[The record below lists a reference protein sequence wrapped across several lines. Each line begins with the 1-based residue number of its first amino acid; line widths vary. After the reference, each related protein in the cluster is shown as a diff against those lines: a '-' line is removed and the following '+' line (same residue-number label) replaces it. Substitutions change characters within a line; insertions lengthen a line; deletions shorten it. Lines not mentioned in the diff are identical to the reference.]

1 MPQSLW
7 ECNRRNERP
16 RYFVSGLLY
25 FFGPVCLTLPK
36 LPTSLIRLTLRLPG
50 DGVLPTLSREE
61 FCMRSSLIRRC
72 ASAVCLSALLLLS
85 YSAPTLFGQGGEP
98 QYFAIPGAKVV
109 PVSGP
114 PIENATVVLSRGI
127 ITAVGKDVAIPPEAW
142 VIEGKGLTVYPGLVD
157 SFTDVGIPAALA
169 PTGGEGG
176 PRRPQEASR
185 GPQDRP
191 GSTPWRSAADE
202 VSLSDKRIETWRSAG
217 FTTVVSA
224 PKGGFFPGQA
234 AVLDL
239 GGERAGDLVVKSPV
253 AIPVSLQLSGGFGS
267 GFPSSLMGVLAYV
280 HQVWLDTDWSSKA
293 QAAYEKNPRGIERPR
308 YDRTEAALA
317 DALEDQALV
326 LIPANNSVQLRRALE
341 LVDRWHVKGAIYGGQ
356 MAYEVAPEIAA
367 KKLPVLV
374 NLKWPEAEKDADP
387 EDKPS
392 LRTLQFRDRAPS
404 SPAALAKA
412 GVKFAFYSGGIT
424 APKDTLKAAKKSID
438 AGLAP
443 DAALRALTLSPAEI
457 FGVADRLGS
466 IENGKIANLVV
477 ADGDLFEEKTKIKF
491 VFVDGHKFEVRE
503 PEKPK
508 DPPKGDIT
516 GKWKLSYTTP
526 DGPEESTADLTMD
539 KDGTIS
545 GTITSKRGTASVIS
559 GYLSV
564 DKFSFTIDIPLQ
576 GSPADV
582 TFSGSFDGTSLKGS
596 ISVQGLSLEFTGVK
610 PGAASSA
617 MVNWG
622 GAQ

>member
-1 MPQSLW
+1 
-7 ECNRRNERP
+7 
-16 RYFVSGLLY
+16 
-25 FFGPVCLTLPK
+25 
-36 LPTSLIRLTLRLPG
+36 
-50 DGVLPTLSREE
+50 
-61 FCMRSSLIRRC
+61 MRSNLILRC
-72 ASAVCLSALLLLS
+72 VSAVCVTAVFALSFAAPSLL
-85 YSAPTLFGQGGEP
+85 AQGGEP
-98 QYFAIPGAKVV
+98 QYFAIRGAKVV

-114 PIENATVVLSRGI
+114 PVENATVIISRGL
-127 ITAVGKDVAIPPEAW
+127 ITAVGKDVAISPEAW
-142 VIEGKGLTVYPGLVD
+142 VIDGKGLIVYPGLVD
-157 SFTDVGIPAALA
+157 SFTDVGIPAAPPA
-169 PTGGEGG
+169 SGEGG
-176 PRRPQEASR
+176 PRGSQERAR
-185 GPQDRP
+185 GPEDRP
-191 GSTPWRSAADE
+191 FSTPWRSAADE
-202 VSLSDKRIETWRSAG
+202 ASLSDKRIEMWRSAG

-224 PKGGFFPGQA
+224 PKGGIFPGQA

-239 GGERAGDLVVKSPV
+239 AGERAGDLVVKSPV
-253 AIPVSLQLSGGFGS
+253 AIPVAFQTSGGFGG
-267 GFPSSLMGVLAYV
+267 GFPNSIMGVLAYV
-280 HQVWLDTDWSSKA
+280 HQVWLDTEWSARA
-293 QAAYEKNPRGIERPR
+293 QAAYERNPRSSARPG

-317 DALEDQALV
+317 NALENHALV

-341 LVDRWHVKGAIYGGQ
+341 LVDRWHVSGAIYGGQ
-356 MAYEVAPEIAA
+356 MAYEVAAEIAT

-374 NLKWPEAEKDADP
+374 NLKWPEAEKDGDP

-392 LRTLQFRDRAPS
+392 FRTLQFRDRAPS
-404 SPAALAKA
+404 SAAALAKA

-424 APKDTLKAAKKSID
+424 APKDALKAAKKSID

-477 ADGDLFEEKTKIKF
+477 TDGDLFEEKTKIKMA
-491 VFVDGHKFEVRE
+491 FVDGHRFEVRE

-508 DPPKGDIT
+508 EPPKGDIT

-526 DGPEESTADLTMD
+526 DGPEESTADLAMD

-545 GTITSKRGTASVIS
+545 GTITSKRGTTSIIS

-564 DKFSFTIDIPLQ
+564 DKFSFTINIPLQ

-582 TFSGSFDGTSLKGS
+582 TFSGTFDGTSLKGN
-596 ISVQGLSLEFTGVK
+596 IRVQGFSLEFTGVK
-610 PGAASSA
+610 PGAASST
-617 MVNWG
+617 MVNLG

>member
-1 MPQSLW
+1 MS
-7 ECNRRNERP
+7 
-16 RYFVSGLLY
+16 
-25 FFGPVCLTLPK
+25 
-36 LPTSLIRLTLRLPG
+36 
-50 DGVLPTLSREE
+50 
-61 FCMRSSLIRRC
+61 SSLIRRC
-72 ASAVCLSALLLLS
+72 ASAACVTAFLPFFCTTPSLL
-85 YSAPTLFGQGGEP
+85 AQGGEP
-98 QYFAIPGAKVV
+98 QFFAIRGPKVV

-114 PIENATVVLSRGI
+114 PIENATVVISRGI
-127 ITAVGKDVAIPPEAW
+127 ITAVGKDVTIPPEAW
-142 VIEGKGLTVYPGLVD
+142 VIDGKGLIVYPGLID
-157 SFTDVGIPAALA
+157 SFTDVGIPAAA
-169 PTGGEGG
+169 PAAGEAAG
-176 PRRPQEASR
+176 PRRPQELAR

-191 GSTPWRSAADE
+191 NSTPWRSAADE
-202 VSLSDKRIETWRSAG
+202 VSLSDKRIETWRAAG

-224 PKGGFFPGQA
+224 PKAGFFPGQA

-253 AIPVSLQLSGGFGS
+253 AIPVSLQTSGGFGS
-267 GFPSSLMGVLAYV
+267 GFPDSLMGVLAYV
-280 HQVWLDTDWSSKA
+280 HQVWLDTDWSIKA
-293 QAAYEKNPRGIERPR
+293 QAAYEKNPRGVERPR

-317 DALEDQALV
+317 DALEDHALV

-341 LVDRWHVKGAIYGGQ
+341 LVDFWHVNGVLYGGQ

-367 KKLPVLV
+367 KKLSVLV

-387 EDKPS
+387 DDKPS

-404 SPAALAKA
+404 SPAALSKA

-424 APKDTLKAAKKSID
+424 APKDMLKATKKSID

-477 ADGDLFEEKTKIKF
+477 VDGDLFEEKTKIKM
-491 VFVDGHKFEVRE
+491 VFVDGRKYEPHE

-508 DPPKGDIT
+508 DAPKDDIS

-526 DGPEESTADLTMD
+526 EGPEESIADLTME

-545 GTITSKRGTASVIS
+545 GSTSSKRGTANIIS
-559 GYLSV
+559 GYLSG
-564 DKFSFTIDIPLQ
+564 DKFSFTINIPLDQ
-576 GSPADV
+576 GPSDV
-582 TFSGSFDGTSLKGS
+582 VFTGTFDGTSLKGS
-596 ISVQGLSLEFTGVK
+596 IAVLGLSIDFTGVE
-610 PGAASSA
+610 PGTVSTTTLTL
-617 MVNWG
+617 G

>member
-1 MPQSLW
+1 
-7 ECNRRNERP
+7 
-16 RYFVSGLLY
+16 
-25 FFGPVCLTLPK
+25 
-36 LPTSLIRLTLRLPG
+36 
-50 DGVLPTLSREE
+50 
-61 FCMRSSLIRRC
+61 MRFSLIRRC
-72 ASAVCLSALLLLS
+72 APAVCLSALLLLT
-85 YSAPTLFGQGGEP
+85 YAAPTLFGQGGEP
-98 QYFAIPGAKVV
+98 PYFAIRGAKVV

-114 PIENATVVLSRGI
+114 PIENATVVVSRGV

-157 SFTDVGIPAALA
+157 SFTDVGIPAA
-169 PTGGEGG
+169 PTAGGESGQRGSQERAHG
-176 PRRPQEASR
+176 PE
-185 GPQDRP
+185 DRP
-191 GSTPWRSAADE
+191 GSTPWRSAADD

-280 HQVWLDTDWSSKA
+280 HQVWLDTDWSTKA

-317 DALEDQALV
+317 DALEDRALV
-326 LIPANNSVQLRRALE
+326 LIPANNSVQLRRAIE
-341 LVDRWHVKGAIYGGQ
+341 LVDRWQVKGVLYGGQ
-356 MAYEVAPEIAA
+356 MAYEVAPEVAA
-367 KKLPVLV
+367 KKLSVLV
-374 NLKWPEAEKDADP
+374 NLKWPEGEKDADP

-404 SPAALAKA
+404 SPGALAKA
-412 GVKFAFYSGGIT
+412 GVKFAFYSGGIST
-424 APKDTLKAAKKSID
+424 PKDIVKAAKKSID
-438 AGLAP
+438 AVLAP
-443 DAALRALTLSPAEI
+443 EAAIRTLTLSPAEI

-477 ADGDLFEEKTKIKF
+477 ADGDLFEEKTKIKL
-491 VFVDGHKFEVRE
+491 VFVDGRKYEPRE

-508 DPPKGDIT
+508 EPPKGDIT

-526 DGPEESTADLTMD
+526 EGPEESTADLTME
-539 KDGTIS
+539 KDGTVS
-545 GTITSKRGTASVIS
+545 GTVSGKRGTTSIIS
-559 GYLSV
+559 GYLSG
-564 DKFSFTIDIPLQ
+564 DKFSFTINIPLDQ
-576 GSPADV
+576 GPTDA
-582 TFSGSFDGTSLKGS
+582 TFSGTFDGTSLKGA
-596 ISVQGLSLEFTGVK
+596 ISVLGLSIDFTGVK
-610 PGAASSA
+610 PGSS
-617 MVNWG
+617 VLRG
-622 GAQ
+622 ER

>member
-1 MPQSLW
+1 
-7 ECNRRNERP
+7 
-16 RYFVSGLLY
+16 
-25 FFGPVCLTLPK
+25 
-36 LPTSLIRLTLRLPG
+36 
-50 DGVLPTLSREE
+50 
-61 FCMRSSLIRRC
+61 MRSSLIRRC

-98 QYFAIPGAKVV
+98 QYFAIRGAKVV

-202 VSLSDKRIETWRSAG
+202 VSLSDKRIETWRNAG

-253 AIPVSLQLSGGFGS
+253 AIPVSLQTSGGFGS

-317 DALEDQALV
+317 DALEDHALV

-341 LVDRWHVKGAIYGGQ
+341 LVDRWQVKGVLYGGQ
-356 MAYEVAPEIAA
+356 MGYEVAPEVAA
-367 KKLPVLV
+367 KKLSVLV
-374 NLKWPEAEKDADP
+374 NLKWPEGEKDADP

-404 SPAALAKA
+404 SPGALAKA

-424 APKDTLKAAKKSID
+424 TPKDIVKAAKKSID

-443 DAALRALTLSPAEI
+443 EAAIRALTLSPAEI
-457 FGVADRLGS
+457 FGIADRLGS

-477 ADGDLFEEKTKIKF
+477 TDGDLFEEKTKIKL
-491 VFVDGHKFEVRE
+491 VFVDGRKYEPRE

-508 DPPKGDIT
+508 DAPKGDIA

-526 DGPEESTADLTMD
+526 EGPEESTADLTME
-539 KDGTIS
+539 KDGTVS
-545 GTITSKRGTASVIS
+545 GTVSGKRGTTSIIS
-559 GYLSV
+559 GYLSG
-564 DKFSFTIDIPLQ
+564 DKFSFTINIPLDQ
-576 GSPADV
+576 GPTDA
-582 TFSGSFDGTSLKGS
+582 TFSGTFDGTSLKGA
-596 ISVQGLSLEFTGVK
+596 ISVLGLSIDFTGVK
-610 PGAASSA
+610 PGSS
-617 MVNWG
+617 VLRG
-622 GAQ
+622 ER